1 MKDRIFK
8 YSRFFFSFHGLVV
21 NVVKVTGVQVNH
33 SSIFVVQEMLQRSK
47 LNKLQ
52 LVE

>member
-1 MKDRIFK
+1 MKDRIFQ
-8 YSRFFFSFHGLVV
+8 YSQFFFSFHGLVV